1 VQSAKYCQ
9 DKIISRLEL
18 IENNV
23 TFFIFL
29 DRKILL
35 VLTYEKK
42 VYTGMVNKS
51 ANINKTNLSPQII
64 EHKKDHYM
72 TLEI

>member
-1 VQSAKYCQ
+1 
-9 DKIISRLEL
+9 
-18 IENNV
+18 
-23 TFFIFL
+23 
-29 DRKILL
+29 
-35 VLTYEKK
+35 
-42 VYTGMVNKS
+42 MVNKS